1 MKHVSHIIVVD
12 FYTFSYNPVRLSD
25 ATYRM
30 DLYKNFLI
38 LKWRWKHETGEHSYT
53 YKKTE
58 FKRHETRALGLDPGD
73 QYLKDKI
80 KF

>member
-30 DLYKNFLI
+30 DLYKNL
-38 LKWRWKHETGEHSYT
+38 SYFEMAVGT
-53 YKKTE
+53 
-58 FKRHETRALGLDPGD
+58 
-73 QYLKDKI
+73 
-80 KF
+80 